1 MMKGAQL
8 RKGWCPGAWRPMP
21 AKDGLLLRIKIS
33 GGIVAAATLRELA
46 QAGREHGSGIFELS
60 NRGNLQ
66 IRGVRESNLAALIET
81 LDSLGLIDE
90 NASAEAVR
98 NVLISPLAGLDGRS
112 DAPGAAKALEATLA
126 ANKHLH
132 TLPAKFGFL
141 IDDGSSLSLGSIA
154 ADIRFDWTT
163 ATQSFAIG
171 IGGRANEAIFLGHC
185 GADALPTI
193 ASRLASTF
201 LLLRSRMAEPPR
213 RMADLIERCGAN
225 AIAEAAGLGLD
236 DSPERTSTEE
246 PCPIGLISF
255 NGTHCFGVGAAFG
268 TLDTN
273 MLEAAASAASKFGDG
288 EIRLTPWRALILP
301 HVAEDQAAAIAV
313 YFASHRFIVDAED
326 ARLAIAAC
334 GGGSTCEHGTTDT
347 RTDALAL
354 MSFARKLRK
363 TGITLHVSG
372 CAKGCARQASTPVTL
387 IAQDGLY
394 DLIPGETRREDGMR
408 AANHLNLA
416 AVRDLFEKAITNKD
430 GHECRIE
437 NR

>member
-1 MMKGAQL
+1 MMKGTQL

-21 AKDGLLLRIKIS
+21 AKDGLLVRIRIS
-33 GGIVAAATLRELA
+33 GGIIAAATLRELA

-66 IRGVRESNLAALIET
+66 IRGVRESNLAALIAT
-81 LDSLGLIDE
+81 LDGLGLIDE
-90 NASAEAVR
+90 NASTEAVR
-98 NVLISPLAGLDGRS
+98 NVLISPLAGLDGRNDTS
-112 DAPGAAKALEATLA
+112 GAAKALEAMLTD
-126 ANKHLH
+126 NKHLH
-132 TLPAKFGFL
+132 ALPAKFGFL

-185 GADALPTI
+185 GADALPAI

-201 LLLRSRMAEPPR
+201 LLLRSTMAEPPR
-213 RMADLIERCGAN
+213 RMASLIESCGAN

-236 DSPERTSTEE
+236 DSSERASTDE
-246 PCPIGLISF
+246 PCPIGLIGF
-255 NGTHCFGVGAAFG
+255 NGTHCFGVGVAFG

-273 MLEAAASAASKFGDG
+273 MLNAAATAASKFGNG
-288 EIRLTPWRALILP
+288 EIRLTPWRALIVP
-301 HVAEDQAAAIAV
+301 HVAEDQAADMAA
-313 YFASHRFIVDAED
+313 YFASYRFIVDTED
-326 ARLAIAAC
+326 PRLAIAAC
-334 GGGSTCEHGTTDT
+334 GGSLTCEHGTTDT

-354 MSFARKLRK
+354 MSFARKLYK
-363 TGITLHVSG
+363 TGIMLHVSG

-394 DLIPGETRREDGMR
+394 DLIRDETTREDGMR
-408 AANHLNLA
+408 AANHLGLA
-416 AVRDLFEKAITNKD
+416 ALRDLFEKAITNKD
-430 GHECRIE
+430 GHGCRIE

>member
-21 AKDGLLLRIKIS
+21 AKDGLLVRIRIS
-33 GGIVAAATLRELA
+33 AGIVAAATLRELA
-46 QAGREHGSGIFELS
+46 QAGCEHGSGIFELS

-66 IRGVRESNLAALIET
+66 IRGVRESNLTVLIET
-81 LDSLGLIDE
+81 LDGLGLIDE
-90 NASAEAVR
+90 NASTEAVR
-98 NVLISPLAGLDGRS
+98 NVLVSPLAGLEGRS
-112 DAPGAAKALEATLA
+112 DTSGAAKALEATLA

-132 TLPAKFGFL
+132 ALPAKFGFL

-154 ADIRFDWTT
+154 ADIRFDWTA

-171 IGGRANEAIFLGHC
+171 IGGRANEAIFLGRC
-185 GADALPTI
+185 GADALPAI

-201 LLLRSRMAEPPR
+201 LLLRSTMAEPPR
-213 RMADLIERCGAN
+213 RMASLIESCGAN

-236 DSPERTSTEE
+236 DSSERASTDE
-246 PCPIGLISF
+246 PCPIGLIGF
-255 NGTHCFGVGAAFG
+255 NGIHCFGVGVAFG

-273 MLEAAASAASKFGDG
+273 MLNAAATAASKFGNG
-288 EIRLTPWRALILP
+288 EIRLTPWRALIVP
-301 HVAEDQAAAIAV
+301 HVAEGQAAAIAT

-326 ARLAIAAC
+326 ARLAITAC
-334 GGGSTCEHGTTDT
+334 GGGLTCEHGTTDT
-347 RTDALAL
+347 RADAITL
-354 MSFARKLRK
+354 MSFARKLCK

-372 CAKGCARQASTPVTL
+372 CVKGCARQASTPVTL

-394 DLIPGETRREDGMR
+394 DLVPEEATREDGIR
-408 AANHLNLA
+408 AANRLGLA
-416 AVRDLFEKAITNKD
+416 AVRDLFEKAITDKS
-430 GHECRIE
+430 GHGRRIE